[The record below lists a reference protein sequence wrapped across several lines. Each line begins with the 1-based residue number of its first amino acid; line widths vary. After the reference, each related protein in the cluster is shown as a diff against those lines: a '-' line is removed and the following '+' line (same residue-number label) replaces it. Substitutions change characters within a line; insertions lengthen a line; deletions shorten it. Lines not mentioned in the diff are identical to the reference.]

1 MLEESD
7 NESMAEA
14 NPQLQANPS
23 AQVDHELKDAVPEN
37 NEEEDEDDEE
47 DDEEGEEYVVESILD
62 HRSDF
67 IDVS

>member
-1 MLEESD
+1 
-7 NESMAEA
+7 MAEA

-37 NEEEDEDDEE
+37 NEEEEE

>member
-1 MLEESD
+1 LLEESD

-37 NEEEDEDDEE
+37 NEEEEE

>member
-37 NEEEDEDDEE
+37 NEEEEE